1 MFPFVSIKY
10 RSLSASRE
18 DAKKNGARAK
28 RLFCPLWNRP
38 LPKAIQEMARLRQS
52 RKKRWKKGAMFSLEL
67 QVLCTTI
74 NAVAYKELIRDW
86 LATHSLSMNNGT
98 LLRKGGKSTHAVLF
112 HEAIFYQPRKK
123 HTTLHVCWKI
133 SYAFFFWGTW
143 EIKIDSL
150 LFLCFYRKAFH
161 TAF

>member
-1 MFPFVSIKY
+1 
-10 RSLSASRE
+10 
-18 DAKKNGARAK
+18 
-28 RLFCPLWNRP
+28 
-38 LPKAIQEMARLRQS
+38 MARLRQS
-52 RKKRWKKGAMFSLEL
+52 KKIKRGEKALFSLEL

-123 HTTLHVCWKI
+123 THHSSCLLKD
-133 SYAFFFWGTW
+133 FLR
-143 EIKIDSL
+143 L
-150 LFLCFYRKAFH
+150 LFFGYMRN
-161 TAF
+161 

>member
-18 DAKKNGARAK
+18 DAKKNGARAVAAFLSTMK
-28 RLFCPLWNRP
+28 STI
-38 LPKAIQEMARLRQS
+38 AQS
-52 RKKRWKKGAMFSLEL
+52 NPGNGAVKTEQKKREVKKRSPVFLEL

-123 HTTLHVCWKI
+123 HHSSCLLKD
-133 SYAFFFWGTW
+133 FLR
-143 EIKIDSL
+143 L
-150 LFLCFYRKAFH
+150 LFLGYMRN
-161 TAF
+161 